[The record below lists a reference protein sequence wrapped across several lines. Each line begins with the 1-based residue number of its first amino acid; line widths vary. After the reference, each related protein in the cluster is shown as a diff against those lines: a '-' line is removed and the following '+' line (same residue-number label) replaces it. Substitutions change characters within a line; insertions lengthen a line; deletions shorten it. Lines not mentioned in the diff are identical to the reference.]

1 MKITDVR
8 THILRKAYDPEKYG
22 ASSKGWIR
30 DRASLLV
37 QVLTDE
43 GIEGW
48 GEGGQTGPPELPKV
62 AVDVSLKPL
71 LLGQDPFDSEVLWER
86 MYDVTRDYGQKGTL
100 IGAISGVD
108 IALWDIKGKA
118 TGKPVHKLLGGAFRE
133 AVTPYAPGLYYKGA
147 RNLTDQIAILSDEA
161 RHLLSLGMRAIKMKV
176 GFLHPH
182 EDVRLVAA
190 IRKVVGEDVRLMVD
204 ANHAYNA
211 YSAIEMARALAPYD
225 ITWFEEPV
233 LPEDIDGY
241 VEVRAKSPIPIS
253 GGEVEFTSFGH
264 RELIRRKAVDIIQP
278 DTCGSGGLTEC
289 KRIAALARAFGIQ
302 YSPHVWGSVVGLAAS
317 LHLLAS
323 LPPCPP
329 TGNPSAYYQE
339 PVLEF
344 DRNPSPLR
352 DELSTPPIEF
362 REGRV
367 WVPQGP
373 GLGIEI
379 NPDVLGRYRVA

>member
-37 QVLTDE
+37 QVLTD
-43 GIEGW
+43 
-48 GEGGQTGPPELPKV
+48 
-62 AVDVSLKPL
+62 
-71 LLGQDPFDSEVLWER
+71 
-86 MYDVTRDYGQKGTL
+86 
-100 IGAISGVD
+100 
-108 IALWDIKGKA
+108 
-118 TGKPVHKLLGGAFRE
+118 
-133 AVTPYAPGLYYKGA
+133 
-147 RNLTDQIAILSDEA
+147 
-161 RHLLSLGMRAIKMKV
+161 MKV

-211 YSAIEMARALAPYD
+211 SSAIEMARALAPY
-225 ITWFEEPV
+225 
-233 LPEDIDGY
+233 
-241 VEVRAKSPIPIS
+241 
-253 GGEVEFTSFGH
+253 
-264 RELIRRKAVDIIQP
+264 DIIQP

-352 DELSTPPIEF
+352 DELSRLPIEF
-362 REGRV
+362 RGGMV
-367 WVPQGP
+367 WVPQRP

-379 NPDVLGRYRVA
+379 DQDVLGRYQVA